1 MVVVV
6 GGTSPDG
13 SGVDSEDPELSVFP
27 NPHRE
32 WRQSVSKSTQGIE
45 TKMATLGGCCMGQSV
60 GEHLLQQALVVELVR
75 GWQTAAAE
83 REDAPPLAVIPWRDR
98 ERCD

>member
-1 MVVVV
+1 
-6 GGTSPDG
+6 
-13 SGVDSEDPELSVFP
+13 
-27 NPHRE
+27 
-32 WRQSVSKSTQGIE
+32 
-45 TKMATLGGCCMGQSV
+45 MGQSV